1 MCKFVGL
8 PAGVRGIL
16 SHMYSMRSVALSA
29 LLGGFIFTP
38 LFAFAQTSTTT
49 AEQPVSQLQQQ
60 IDQLIRDRMNS
71 MPTTEEIRASSIRN
85 YLEVKTIPE
94 TPGPSE
100 MVRVSIESYLT
111 DLNKATI
118 SWSLN
123 GKVVDRGVG
132 RKSFSFQN
140 GPSGKTTRLTIS
152 ITTNAGEYITKE
164 FSWNP
169 VGLTILWE
177 ADTYTPPFYKG
188 KALLTAQ
195 ANVKAVAIPDN
206 TDGQNAL
213 SAGNFVYV
221 WEKDGVVVSES
232 SGYGKNFFSFTA
244 PKPYGDA
251 KVKVKASSVNN
262 SINSETRVNL
272 SLSQPVILFY
282 EKSPL
287 LGVLYNQPF
296 GSETTL
302 SKKEFTVV
310 AEPYFF
316 SREASETPAFKYD
329 WAVNNKATQSYGRS
343 ITLRNDTGVKGESA
357 ISLSMRGL
365 KQTFQ
370 NASKE
375 LRVQFTGGE
384 TSDRPIF

>member
-1 MCKFVGL
+1 MWLYAKSRCG
-8 PAGVRGIL
+8 GIL
-16 SHMYSMRSVALSA
+16 TNMYSMRSVALSA
-29 LLGGFIFTP
+29 LLGGFIFAP
-38 LFAFAQTSTTT
+38 LFTFAQTSTTT

-71 MPTTEEIRASSIRN
+71 MPTAGEIRASSISN
-85 YLEVKTIPE
+85 YLEVKTVPE
-94 TPGPSE
+94 NPGPSE
-100 MVRVSIESYLT
+100 MVSVSIESYLA
-111 DLNKATI
+111 DLNKSTI

-123 GKVVDRGVG
+123 GKVVDRGIG

-140 GPSGKTTRLTIS
+140 GLSGKTTRLTIS
-152 ITTNAGEYITKE
+152 ITTNAGENITKE
-164 FSWNP
+164 LSWNP

-221 WEKDGVVVSES
+221 WEKDGTVVSES
-232 SGYGKNFFSFTA
+232 SGYGKNFLSFTA

-262 SINSETRVNL
+262 SINSETRVSL
-272 SLSQPVILFY
+272 SLSQPIILFY
-282 EKSPL
+282 EKNPL

-316 SREASETPAFKYD
+316 SSETSEVPTIKYD
-329 WAVNNKATQSYGRS
+329 WSVNNKTTQSYGRT
-343 ITLRNDTGVKGESA
+343 ITLRNDTGEKGESVV
-357 ISLSMRGL
+357 SLSMRGL

-375 LRVQFTGGE
+375 LRVHFTGGE
-384 TSDRPIF
+384 SAERPIF

>member
-1 MCKFVGL
+1 
-8 PAGVRGIL
+8 
-16 SHMYSMRSVALSA
+16 MRSIALSA
-29 LLGGFIFTP
+29 LLGGFICAP

-60 IDQLIRDRMNS
+60 IDQLIQDRMRS
-71 MPTTEEIRASSIRN
+71 MPTIEDIRASSIRN
-85 YLEVKTIPE
+85 YLEIKTVPE
-94 TPGPSE
+94 NPGPSE

-111 DLNKATI
+111 DLSKATI
-118 SWSLN
+118 SWTLN
-123 GKVVDRGVG
+123 GKVVDRGIG

-152 ITTNAGEYITKE
+152 IATNAGENVTKE
-164 FSWNP
+164 LSWDP
-169 VGLTILWE
+169 IGLTILWE

-195 ANVKAVAIPDN
+195 ANVKSVAIPDN
-206 TDGQNAL
+206 TNGQNAL
-213 SAGNFVYV
+213 SAGSLVYV
-221 WEKDGVVVSES
+221 WEKDGVVASEF
-232 SGYGKNFFSFTA
+232 SGYGKNFLSFTA

-251 KVKVKASSVNN
+251 KVKVRASSVNN

-282 EKSPL
+282 EKNPI

-296 GSETTL
+296 GAETTL

-316 SREASETPAFKYD
+316 SRETSEVPTIKYD
-329 WAVNNKATQSYGRS
+329 WAVNNKSTQSYGRS
-343 ITLRNDTGVKGESA
+343 ITLRNDTGEKGESVV
-357 ISLSMRGL
+357 SLSMRGL

-375 LRVQFTGGE
+375 LRVHFTGGE
-384 TSDRPIF
+384 SADRPMF

>member
-140 GPSGKTTRLTIS
+140 GPSGKTTRLTIP

-164 FSWNP
+164 FSGNP

-177 ADTYTPPFYKG
+177 ADTYTPPF
-188 KALLTAQ
+188 
-195 ANVKAVAIPDN
+195 
-206 TDGQNAL
+206 
-213 SAGNFVYV
+213 
-221 WEKDGVVVSES
+221 
-232 SGYGKNFFSFTA
+232 
-244 PKPYGDA
+244 
-251 KVKVKASSVNN
+251 
-262 SINSETRVNL
+262 
-272 SLSQPVILFY
+272 
-282 EKSPL
+282 
-287 LGVLYNQPF
+287 
-296 GSETTL
+296 
-302 SKKEFTVV
+302 
-310 AEPYFF
+310 
-316 SREASETPAFKYD
+316 
-329 WAVNNKATQSYGRS
+329 
-343 ITLRNDTGVKGESA
+343 
-357 ISLSMRGL
+357 
-365 KQTFQ
+365 
-370 NASKE
+370 
-375 LRVQFTGGE
+375 
-384 TSDRPIF
+384 